1 MRIALIRKYERNDT
15 LKKAKEE
22 RLQSMFE
29 SFRID
34 EHESIEDMY
43 TRFTIL
49 INEFIDVGDH
59 LPTNKIV
66 TMFI

>member
-1 MRIALIRKYERNDT
+1 M

-34 EHESIEDMY
+34 EYESIEDMY

-49 INEFIDVGDH
+49 INEFIDVGDFC
-59 LPTNKIV
+59 LQIKYSQSL
-66 TMFI
+66 